1 MDHFR
6 RINNYRRHDDDVESP
21 TRTISASS
29 SQSSLR
35 SENSERDM
43 LPPITSDLPPVFSYL
58 SPVDFP
64 RVELGGITSAM
75 TSLSTSAPR
84 VPERAQRL
92 KPSSRYPSSR
102 SSARGRRLSWSDSDE
117 DATCRV
123 DPHAEQLAVRSKFG
137 TREPQSKLIPR
148 RHRGRIGSST
158 SLFSH
163 NQVSTPPSSVIVDAV
178 PSQIKSG
185 KPELKLASRPL
196 QLSRYPIP
204 DDEDEEDLFANELSI
219 YENEARVCANK
230 ARVYAEERDFHDERE
245 NFDDDEEYFDDD
257 EGELRSDVDD
267 PQEEKKKTEVQAPG
281 QMKRPH
287 EQGHVET
294 SPIHF
299 EEVSPQPETH
309 AKRQSLVCD
318 SQLVST
324 LPELMDSSPKEE
336 SMRHYSPMPSLGT
349 VSPSEAST
357 SESTATDNSE
367 LNLAAALVSNHR
379 TLRAQASLE
388 PFFSRFIDLR
398 LGTRELAGGYVGSSS
413 RTYLQEA
420 QHNGYG
426 GSTTTAQNSTSST
439 KRPRQTESDDNGSG
453 EAPEDDPGAK
463 RSKLDTAKKQRIACP
478 FMKNS
483 PERFSTWT
491 TCVGPGFDEMN
502 RMKTVD

>member
-1 MDHFR
+1 
-6 RINNYRRHDDDVESP
+6 
-21 TRTISASS
+21 
-29 SQSSLR
+29 
-35 SENSERDM
+35 
-43 LPPITSDLPPVFSYL
+43 
-58 SPVDFP
+58 
-64 RVELGGITSAM
+64 
-75 TSLSTSAPR
+75 
-84 VPERAQRL
+84 
-92 KPSSRYPSSR
+92 
-102 SSARGRRLSWSDSDE
+102 
-117 DATCRV
+117 
-123 DPHAEQLAVRSKFG
+123 
-137 TREPQSKLIPR
+137 
-148 RHRGRIGSST
+148 
-158 SLFSH
+158 
-163 NQVSTPPSSVIVDAV
+163 
-178 PSQIKSG
+178 
-185 KPELKLASRPL
+185 
-196 QLSRYPIP
+196 
-204 DDEDEEDLFANELSI
+204 
-219 YENEARVCANK
+219 
-230 ARVYAEERDFHDERE
+230 
-245 NFDDDEEYFDDD
+245 
-257 EGELRSDVDD
+257 
-267 PQEEKKKTEVQAPG
+267 
-281 QMKRPH
+281 MKRPH

-502 RMKTVD
+502 RMKEHLKRRHFKEHTCERCGDLFASKKALQDHQRLPTPCILKNVSIGEGFMTSTQWDAITRKRRRCSVEEKWKEIYLILFPDTPPDSIPSP